1 MLLLALALG
10 GACAHSQK
18 PTDLES
24 LRPTVE
30 EFHKRVRWKDYRYV
44 TRYLVPERRK
54 DFEKS
59 LEDHQDEQDLDVT
72 EFEIE
77 NVEMADENQRAI
89 VTSSMRWTHLPS
101 VSVKKATVTSEFV
114 YRNGVWLLEK
124 QKGGPFDGVLP

>member
-1 MLLLALALG
+1 MLLLVLALG

-18 PTDLES
+18 PTDLEN

-30 EFHKRVRWKDYRYV
+30 EFHKRVRWKDYRFA
-44 TRYLVPERRK
+44 TRYIVPERRK

-77 NVEMADENQRAI
+77 SVEMRDENQRAV
-89 VTSSMRWTHLPS
+89 VTSSIRWTHLPS

-114 YRNGVWLLEK
+114 YRNGTWLLEK
-124 QKGGPFDGVLP
+124 QQGGPFDGALP